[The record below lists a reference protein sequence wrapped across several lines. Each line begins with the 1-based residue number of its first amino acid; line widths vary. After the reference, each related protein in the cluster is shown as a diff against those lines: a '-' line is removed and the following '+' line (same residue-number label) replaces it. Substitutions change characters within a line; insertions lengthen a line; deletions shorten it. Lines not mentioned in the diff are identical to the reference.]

1 MHRTNHSTTYYSW
14 FKIMKHYFSLILKS
28 YSLSLSLSLSVKS
41 LYAILKSF
49 FFYWILFSQSD
60 SVNLQNVRYTS
71 EQTRTEEWVWYV
83 DSSGS
88 CVVCE
93 ENARFRDEI
102 VDEKS
107 NFLCF
112 SVFEDDT
119 WWPGIQIKIPLSKLW
134 RGTYPLSIYKSH
146 LFVFV
151 NISTQFLS
159 WLRFSHP
166 HTEQR

>member
-28 YSLSLSLSLSVKS
+28 YSLSLSLSLSLSVKS

-112 SVFEDDT
+112 WVFEDLET
-119 WWPGIQIKIPLSKLW
+119 STQIKRFQKKRYASEALKVRIPVHHNFFDLA
-134 RGTYPLSIYKSH
+134 TYSSIRRRWICI
-146 LFVFV
+146 LL
-151 NISTQFLS
+151 I
-159 WLRFSHP
+159 
-166 HTEQR
+166 